1 MLPRRILSLLA
12 DDCGLYHHVTSVA
25 SSPFLC
31 STVSSLHGRDVD
43 ARSSTTRPRIAYL
56 VDGAGPAEGAPS
68 RLRCSPASMRAWPPM
83 CGALARLLTPCGH
96 RPTPTFLAWL
106 GQRRTNKFLLAS
118 SPCKFP
124 AAVHLAAHLHPC
136 VRARAVCA
144 RSSAS
149 RHLEPSYRSR
159 CWPYKRDPPC
169 HLAAPHHYLP
179 P

>member
-1 MLPRRILSLLA
+1 MLPRPILSLLA

-25 SSPFLC
+25 SSLFLC
-31 STVSSLHGRDVD
+31 TTVSSLHGRYVD
-43 ARSSTTRPRIAYL
+43 ARSSTTRPRVAYL

-68 RLRCSPASMRAWPPM
+68 RLWCSPASMRAWPPM

-169 HLAAPHHYLP
+169 HLAAPHHCLP